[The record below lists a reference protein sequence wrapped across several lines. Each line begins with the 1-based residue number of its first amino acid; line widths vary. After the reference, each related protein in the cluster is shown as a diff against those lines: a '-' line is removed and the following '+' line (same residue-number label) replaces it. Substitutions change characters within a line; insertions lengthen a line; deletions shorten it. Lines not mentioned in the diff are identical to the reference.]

1 MPGLDAIG
9 AGAQGLSALINGVT
23 GIFQRAK
30 GRRLLKQAGESP
42 LQHIPTEVLQ
52 NQQQAQ
58 INANQGL
65 PREQYN
71 QAIKNLQRQ
80 QMMAL
85 RGALDRRGGLATLAG
100 NQQAFNDSLT
110 NLDVENA
117 KARIKNQNT
126 LYGINNN
133 VAGWKDKIWNNNVKA
148 PWERKYQ
155 YAQSLIGSG
164 NQNATTGLDQLG
176 AAGLQYAAGGGF
188 GRRRGGGT
196 NYTGGYGS
204 EGIASGQG

>member
-42 LQHIPTEVLQ
+42 TQYIPPEIIR
-52 NQQQAQ
+52 NQEMAT
-58 INANQGL
+58 INANNGL
-65 PREQYN
+65 PQEQYN
-71 QAIKNLQRQ
+71 QAMKNLQRQ
-80 QMMAL
+80 QLMML
-85 RGALDRRGGLATLAG
+85 KGSSDRRGGLLTLAG

-110 NLDVENA
+110 NLDVQNA
-117 KARIKNQNT
+117 KARIQNQNT

-133 VAGWKDKIWNNNVKA
+133 VAGWKDKIWQNNVKA

-188 GRRRGGGT
+188 GRRGRSGS